1 MWSVAKNIR
10 REIVETKW
18 KFEGNLNNYNQ
29 PPLLTAILKW
39 IIFGPSEINKDNQDN
54 VPKIIKLSSIITQL
68 VVQNMRTSRQ
78 TNYQL
83 NNENASTYNKIET
96 PLNVGIGLYVHHQT
110 RSKKLVNFLS
120 DLNIGIN
127 YYKVLDIKKD
137 IAIAILDKQEANG
150 GVFVPSSL
158 SNNKPLFFAIDNTD
172 LSIDTPDGK
181 KQLHGTAIA
190 VFQQKHMLR

>member
-1 MWSVAKNIR
+1 
-10 REIVETKW
+10 
-18 KFEGNLNNYNQ
+18 
-29 PPLLTAILKW
+29 
-39 IIFGPSEINKDNQDN
+39 
-54 VPKIIKLSSIITQL
+54 
-68 VVQNMRTSRQ
+68 MRTSRQ

-127 YYKVLDIKKD
+127 YDKVLDIKKD

-190 VFQQKHMLR
+190 VFQQKDTYDKVSFLTLIYCFLFSLNSLRKRLTNHCFYFTKYH